1 VGSSKKSESAF
12 LSNTWLEL
20 NFGSNMNVA
29 ILGSGQ
35 IGTDLLIKLSKL
47 AEFKV
52 VLVAGRRADSAGLKV
67 ATELNIPTSTA
78 GIDGVLT
85 LTELDVLID
94 CTSAADHINHWKLLK
109 DLNLHVLDMTPAKI
123 GDVYIPNVLPIKEKN
138 EQAYLNLNLVTCG
151 GQSSSPLVFA
161 ISKILAI
168 KRVEIASNIASL
180 SAGPA
185 TRANIDEYIDT
196 TEKVLA
202 TVSGASETKAIL
214 VLNPAVPPI
223 TMQTTIYID
232 YELAKDFDSQA
243 ITDEI
248 NTTIRDMQ
256 NYVPGVRL
264 LMRPVITP
272 ERITITL
279 QVKGNGDYLPSYSG
293 NLDIINA
300 AAIHALYDLWRR
312 DAEVNG

>member
-1 VGSSKKSESAF
+1 MGASTKSESTF
-12 LSNTWLEL
+12 LSITWLEL
-20 NFGSNMNVA
+20 SLGPNVNVA

-47 AEFKV
+47 AEFNV

-67 ATELNIPTSTA
+67 AAEMGIPTSTS
-78 GIDGVLT
+78 GIDGVLA
-85 LTELDVLID
+85 LTKLDVLID
-94 CTSAADHINHWKLLK
+94 CTSAADHINHWNSVK

-123 GDVYIPNVLPIKEKN
+123 GDVYIPNVLPIKEKS
-138 EQAYLNLNLVTCG
+138 EQAYVNLNLVTCG

-161 ISKILAI
+161 LSNILRI

-202 TVSGASETKAIL
+202 VVSGAPETKAIL

-232 YELAKDFDSQA
+232 FESAKDFVAQT
-243 ITDEI
+243 IIDEI
-248 NTTIRDMQ
+248 NTSIRGMQ
-256 NYVPGVRL
+256 GYVPGVRL
-264 LMRPVITP
+264 LMRPVITS

-300 AAIHALYDLWRR
+300 AAIHALYDLYRR
-312 DAEVNG
+312 DVEVNL

>member
-1 VGSSKKSESAF
+1 VGASTKSESAF
-12 LSNTWLEL
+12 LSITWLKL
-20 NFGSNMNVA
+20 SLGPSVNVA

-47 AEFKV
+47 VEFHV
-52 VLVAGRRADSAGLKV
+52 VLVAGRRADSTGLKV
-67 ATELNIPTSTA
+67 ATEMGIPTSTL
-78 GIDGVLT
+78 GIDGVLA
-85 LTELDVLID
+85 LTELDVVID
-94 CTSAADHINHWKLLK
+94 CTSAADHINHWNSLK

-123 GDVYIPNVLPIKEKN
+123 GDVYIPNVLPIKDKG
-138 EQAYLNLNLVTCG
+138 EQTYVNLNLVTCG
-151 GQSSSPLVFA
+151 GQSSSPLVSA
-161 ISKILAI
+161 LSKILAI

-202 TVSGASETKAIL
+202 VVSGATQTKAIL
-214 VLNPAVPPI
+214 VLNPAIPPI

-232 YELAKDFDSQA
+232 FEPVKDFHSQV
-243 ITDEI
+243 IIDEI
-248 NTTIRDMQ
+248 NTSIRGMQ
-256 NYVPGVRL
+256 GYVPGVRL
-264 LMRPVITP
+264 LMRPVITS

-300 AAIHALYDLWRR
+300 AAINALYDLYRR
-312 DAEVNG
+312 DAEVNV